1 MAASDIQDGRL
12 VELYHRYVGE
22 PDSKRDV
29 YGYWLFLMGTVAGIL
44 GFVIYE
50 VGVVMGGQN
59 WALRR
64 VAIVLAASGGVFGLL
79 GIVTLLP
86 VRRRAMQASI
96 VGAAVALLSLPV
108 FWQVY
113 PGSWNVSSGTDYAPI
128 IIAIYS
134 LGVGVVAGV
143 AVLVPIVTGEK
154 GLLVEPELG
163 IDSDASPVLLGE
175 ETEDAFFA
183 VYEHPTNDWGW
194 RIIQRDA
201 VGESADLA
209 PSDTDAR
216 LAIDDVRE
224 TIGDAGML
232 EITTAAFRLYKTEAG
247 GWRWSLVRDD
257 GSVLARSDEPAATR
271 DEAESTVTF
280 LKEAIPGA
288 SVIEIRSAAFD
299 VSEDERGEWH
309 WRLLDDQ
316 RQPLATDPDGYDDE
330 ATAQRAT
337 DRFVE
342 GVDGTRILAF
352 EVGIELL
359 PGDAGW
365 HWRVVDRQ
373 DRALVTSEAAYE
385 TRRSAEE
392 AASDAADRVGDA
404 TIVERGTPGFE
415 CYGVGEGYRWRLRDD
430 ADDLIAHS
438 PGAVE
443 RSETNRQLAER
454 TREVV
459 GSAETVEVAGADYEV
474 YPVDEPASAEGASD
488 GQAADD
494 DAAGRAWNWRLV
506 SADRRLLADSTETFA
521 DSGLAEEAAGRV
533 REQALAAE
541 LIEFEQAAFQQYESG
556 GEWRW
561 RLIDEDGQVMADSGE
576 EYGSREEVMDG
587 MTTLKENA
595 PDAEVLEIDTAA
607 FEIYKTDAGEYAWRL
622 IDEAG
627 KLIAEGADTHPSRA
641 AARDAVEF
649 LTEHLDDARVRGMD
663 TAIFQCSTDAEAD
676 VWDWWLVDTDG
687 TILAEA
693 GERYPTRDDA
703 TAAIANVK
711 EAGDSAEID
720 EIGALTVQLRNGS
733 GWHWRLIDRDREPV
747 ATGDRTYE
755 DRGAALTD
763 AHAIIDGADEA
774 PVFELGDGVVWIDKT
789 EDGWGW
795 RLLDDDRET
804 VAEAAERY
812 DTRHAA
818 VEAVETVQSRAP
830 DAGTLEF
837 ETLAF
842 ELHRDEADG
851 WAWRLLDE
859 RERVRAVSAADYEI
873 RDDVQTAI
881 DETKEIVG
889 DSSILEIDEA
899 AFEFHERGGG
909 WIWRLVDENGRS
921 LAESVEPHPSR
932 QVARE
937 EMLRVKEHGPNGE
950 TVVTW

>member
-29 YGYWLFLMGTVAGIL
+29 YGYWLFLLGTVAGIL
-44 GFVIYE
+44 GFLIYE

-64 VAIVLAASGGVFGLL
+64 IAIVLAATGGVFGLL

-86 VRRRAMQASI
+86 VRRRAMQLSL
-96 VGAAVALLSLPV
+96 VGSAVALLTMPV

-113 PGSWNVSSGTDYAPI
+113 PGSWNVSQGTDYAPI
-128 IIAIYS
+128 VIAVYS

-175 ETEDAFFA
+175 EKQDAFFA
-183 VYEHPTNDWGW
+183 VFEHPSNDWSW
-194 RIIQRDA
+194 RIIERDA
-201 VGESADLA
+201 LGEAADLA

-224 TIGDAGML
+224 TIGDAGLL
-232 EITTAAFRLYKTEAG
+232 EITTAAFRLYETDEG

-257 GSVLARSDEPAATR
+257 GSVLARSDEAAETR

-280 LKEAIPGA
+280 LKEAIPDA
-288 SVIEIRSAAFD
+288 NVIQIRSAAFD
-299 VSEDERGEWH
+299 VSEDERGDWH
-309 WRLLDDQ
+309 WRLLDDR

-330 ATAQRAT
+330 AAAETAT
-337 DRFVE
+337 EEFVQ
-342 GVDGTRILAF
+342 GIDGTRILAF
-352 EVGIELL
+352 DVGVELV
-359 PGDAGW
+359 PGDGGW
-365 HWRVVDRQ
+365 HWRIVDRD

-392 AASDAADRVGDA
+392 AATDAAERVGDA
-404 TIVERGTPGFE
+404 TVIDADEPGYE
-415 CYGVGEGYRWRLRDD
+415 LYAVGDGHRWRLRDD
-430 ADDLIAHS
+430 ADDLIARSHETEVAA
-438 PGAVE
+438 GAIQE
-443 RSETNRQLAER
+443 RAER
-454 TREVV
+454 TRDVV
-459 GSAETVEVAGADYEV
+459 GDAETVEVSGADYEV
-474 YPVDEPASAEGASD
+474 YPQRGTGPDGEGTT
-488 GQAADD
+488 
-494 DAAGRAWNWRLV
+494 WHWRLV
-506 SADRRLLADSTETFA
+506 SADRRLLADSTETFE
-521 DSGLAEEAAGRV
+521 DNETAEEAADRV
-533 REQALAAE
+533 REQALAAD
-541 LIEFEQAAFQQYESG
+541 LIEFEQAAFQQYESD

-607 FEIYKTDAGEYAWRL
+607 FEIYRTDAGEYAWRL
-622 IDEAG
+622 IDETG
-627 KLIAEGADTHPSRA
+627 QLIAEGAETHPSRA
-641 AARDAVEF
+641 SARDAVDF
-649 LTEHLDDARVRGMD
+649 LLEHLDDARVRSMD
-663 TAIFQCSTDAEAD
+663 GAIFQLSTDEEAD
-676 VWDWWLVDTDG
+676 VWDWWLVDAAG
-687 TILAEA
+687 KILAE
-693 GERYPTRDDA
+693 GVERYPTRDDA
-703 TAAIANVK
+703 IASISDVQ
-711 EAGDSAEID
+711 EAGDGAEID
-720 EIGALTVQLRNGS
+720 QIGALTVQLRNGG

-747 ATGDRTYE
+747 AAGDRTYD
-755 DRGAALTD
+755 DRGAALND
-763 AHAIIDGADEA
+763 ARAVVEGAAEA
-774 PVFELGDGVVWIDKT
+774 PVFELGDGVVWVDET
-789 EDGWGW
+789 DAGWRW
-795 RLLDDDRET
+795 RLLDADREPIA
-804 VAEAAERY
+804 VSVERY
-812 DTRHAA
+812 ESRHAA

-830 DAGTLEF
+830 DAETLEF

-842 ELHRDEADG
+842 ELHRDEEDG
-851 WAWRLLDE
+851 WAWRLLDD
-859 RERVRAVSAADYEI
+859 RERVRAVSAAHYEV

-881 DETKEIVG
+881 DESKDVVG
-889 DSSILEIDEA
+889 QASILEIDEA

-921 LAESVEPHPSR
+921 MAESVEPHPSR
-932 QVARE
+932 QDARE
-937 EMLRVKEHGPNGE
+937 EMLSVKEHGPEGE

>member
-1 MAASDIQDGRL
+1 MAASDIQDGKL

-29 YGYWLFLMGTVAGIL
+29 YGYWLFLMGTLAGIL
-44 GFVIYE
+44 GFLIYE
-50 VGVVMGGQN
+50 VGVVMSGQN

-64 VAIVLAASGGVFGLL
+64 IAIVLAASGGVFGLL

-86 VRRRAMQASI
+86 VRRRAMQASL
-96 VGAAVALLSLPV
+96 VGAAVALLSMPV
-108 FWQVY
+108 FWTVY
-113 PGSWNVSSGTDYAPI
+113 PGSWNVNQGTDYAPI
-128 IIAIYS
+128 IIAVYS

-143 AVLVPIVTGEK
+143 AVLVPVITGEK

-175 ETEDAFFA
+175 EKEDAFFA
-183 VYEHPTNDWGW
+183 VFEHPSNDWAW

-201 VGESADLA
+201 LGESAELA

-232 EITTAAFRLYKTEAG
+232 EITTAAFRLYKTDEG

-288 SVIEIRSAAFD
+288 NVIEIRSAAFD
-299 VSEDERGEWH
+299 VSEDERGDWH
-309 WRLLDDQ
+309 WRLLDDR
-316 RQPLATDPDGYDDE
+316 RQPLATDPGGYDDE
-330 ATAQRAT
+330 AAAEVAT
-337 DRFVE
+337 DQFVE
-342 GVDGTRILAF
+342 GIDGSRILAF
-352 EVGIELL
+352 EVGVELV
-359 PGDAGW
+359 PGDGGW
-365 HWRVVDRQ
+365 HWRIVDRD

-385 TRRSAEE
+385 TRRSAEQ
-392 AASDAADRVGDA
+392 AASDAAERVGDA
-404 TIVERGTPGFE
+404 TIIQRGQPGYE
-415 CYGVGEGYRWRLRDD
+415 LYAVGDGHRWRLRDD
-430 ADDLIAHS
+430 ADDLIATSH
-438 PGAVE
+438 
-443 RSETNRQLAER
+443 ETVDAAGTIQQRAER
-454 TREVV
+454 TRSVV
-459 GSAETVEVAGADYEV
+459 GDAETVEVEGADYEV
-474 YPVDEPASAEGASD
+474 YPESNPGV
-488 GQAADD
+488 AAGGD
-494 DAAGRAWNWRLV
+494 DAAEAAGDGGRTWNWRLV
-506 SADRRLLADSTETFA
+506 SADRRLLADSTESFA
-521 DSGLAEEAAGRV
+521 DSEAAESAASRV
-533 REQALAAE
+533 REQALAAD

-627 KLIAEGADTHPSRA
+627 KLIAEGAETHPSRA
-641 AARDAVEF
+641 SARDAVDF
-649 LTEHLDDARVRGMD
+649 LTENLEDARVRGME
-663 TAIFQCSTDAEAD
+663 TAIFQLSTDVEAD

-687 TILAEA
+687 TILAE
-693 GERYPTRDDA
+693 GTERYPTRDDA
-703 TAAIANVK
+703 VAAIADVR
-711 EAGDSAEID
+711 EAGDGAEVD
-720 EIGALTVQLRNGS
+720 QIGALTLQLRNGG
-733 GWHWRLIDRDREPV
+733 GWHWRLIDRDREAV

-755 DRGAALTD
+755 DRGSALTD
-763 AHAIIDGADEA
+763 AHAVIDGAADA
-774 PVFELGDGVVWIDKT
+774 PVFELGDGVIWVDET
-789 EDGWGW
+789 DDGWGW
-795 RLLDDDRET
+795 RLLDANREP
-804 VAEAAERY
+804 VAVSAERY
-812 DTRHAA
+812 ESQHAA
-818 VEAVETVQSRAP
+818 VEAVEDVQSRAP

-837 ETLAF
+837 DTLAF
-842 ELHRDEADG
+842 ELHRDETDG

-859 RERVRAVSAADYEI
+859 RERVRAVSAANYEV
-873 RDDVQTAI
+873 RDDVTTAI
-881 DETKEIVG
+881 DESKDVVG
-889 DSSILEIDEA
+889 QASILEIDEA

-932 QVARE
+932 QAARE
-937 EMLRVKEHGPNGE
+937 EMLSVKEHGPEGE